1 MIYFFHVQTFI
12 SELERFHK
20 NSIIFSFHLL
30 PYIFFVLICCCFWL
44 IIITICCS
52 VIYFLTIFSKWT
64 LWLSFCYKSEVQKQ
78 QALKHKKI
86 QTNRS
91 KSTSHNWQTM
101 TFWTHYRKL
110 LFLKRSAWACAF
122 FAANQSTAAAVFQPC
137 PTSVW
142 FHLGLNTWSEL
153 IFSISPAKSWKLH
166 KLLKLISSFYLLNL
180 GLPTRGGSARKG
192 YLFFRLHV
200 YEKVGISPIEV
211 YERVAKSV
219 ISAWN
224 MI

>member
-44 IIITICCS
+44 IIINICCS

-64 LWLSFCYKSEVQKQ
+64 LWFSFCYKSEVQKQ

-110 LFLKRSAWACAF
+110 LFLKRSAWACVF
-122 FAANQSTAAAVFQPC
+122 FLPQIKAQPQQ
-137 PTSVW
+137 
-142 FHLGLNTWSEL
+142 F
-153 IFSISPAKSWKLH
+153 FSPV
-166 KLLKLISSFYLLNL
+166 LLRYDFIWDWTHDRN
-180 GLPTRGGSARKG
+180 
-192 YLFFRLHV
+192 
-200 YEKVGISPIEV
+200 
-211 YERVAKSV
+211 
-219 ISAWN
+219 
-224 MI
+224 